1 MANDIFDIPDWRLLR
16 YFSVIAEESS
26 LRRAADRLCM
36 TQPPLSRHMKRL
48 EEMLGLTLFTRHSKG
63 LTLTKEGHAVL
74 RMARPVLAA
83 QDEAGKRLRALG
95 QDNIRSNAPLS
106 IGLTTA
112 FEQGI
117 FAGFIRQ
124 MDALTGGTARPVRY
138 VRQPSPQLAR
148 GVQRGKL
155 DAALVALP
163 LEVPGVRISPLPH
176 AEPLLAALPAA
187 WLAALPL
194 GSNNVVRLQSLS
206 GKPLFWFKREANPA
220 YFDHMR
226 GIFAHVGFAPVYLEE
241 PEEYDVLLARIAQG
255 EGMGLLPRSFS
266 AIGRKG
272 LVFCPLAQA
281 ALLELRLGLAQR
293 ASDADTTGGKAS
305 ANERPGAGAQLE
317 QMVSAAVPFLGG
329 E

>member
-63 LTLTKEGHAVL
+63 LTLTKEGLAVL

-83 QDEAGKRLRALG
+83 QDDAGKRLRALG
-95 QDNIRSNAPLS
+95 QDAARDNAPLS

-124 MDALTGGTARPVRY
+124 MDALTGSPARPVRY

-163 LEVPGVRISPLPH
+163 LEIPGVRICPLPH

-226 GIFAHVGFAPVYLEE
+226 GIFAHVGFAPVYQEE

-255 EGMGLLPRSFS
+255 DGMGLLPRSFS
-266 AIGRKG
+266 AIGRQG
-272 LVFCPLAQA
+272 LVFCPLAEA
-281 ALLELRLGLAQR
+281 ALLELQLGLALQ
-293 ASDADTTGGKAS
+293 AHDVDATDGKSS
-305 ANERPGAGAQLE
+305 AAAQPAAAQLE
-317 QMVSAAVPFLGG
+317 QLVTAAAAFLNAD
-329 E
+329 